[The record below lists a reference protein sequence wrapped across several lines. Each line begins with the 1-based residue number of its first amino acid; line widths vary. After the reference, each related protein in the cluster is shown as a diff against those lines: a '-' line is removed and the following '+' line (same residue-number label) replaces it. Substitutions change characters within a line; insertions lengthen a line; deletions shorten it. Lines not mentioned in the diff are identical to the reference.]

1 MIFGTSTRKGG
12 KLKAFSEKYEGKR
25 CEASSGDK
33 PCAFVDEV
41 LRLDLPS
48 VVEVVKDC
56 DFGSCADLLR
66 ALKKAWWLVA
76 TDAYLN
82 NKKTQVAIPAAKIL
96 LSQAL
101 KMVGSPDF
109 EKRVGAVADGLWLQ
123 LFQRRA
129 MASRRAEMFG
139 NTDAAAYAEAVKSL
153 REWYGF
159 TDGDIEA
166 FRYFVCQAKRES
178 DPALNRS
185 LYLYSKEKMTGK
197 TTVARMVAGILNG
210 CQSWRECQRCEC
222 LSDIPTELQFSN
234 FARPKAAQFFAVVMD
249 EAFAGK
255 TTAKYYGKFKTAMT
269 SDTASVEVKFGGKYD
284 VSVCRNYIFT
294 SNNDISSVVADESE
308 RRMFVIPMRKP
319 KTVDYDTLYDVWRA
333 FVVNAEG
340 ERDVAQ
346 WYRDTTPDVVGEQGV
361 IIADIV
367 SALLSDEFRG
377 HIELRQAGNGSLYQ
391 VSWSFFTD
399 FLSRSFDVRKGSG
412 LCKEAIVRAFGE
424 PNKSGNRSY
433 YNVSDI
439 ADAVSRKDII
449 INEINDEELPY

>member
-1 MIFGTSTRKGG
+1 MIYGMSMRKEVA
-12 KLKAFSEKYEGKR
+12 LKAFNDKYEGKR
-25 CEASSGDK
+25 YEVSSGDK

-66 ALKKAWWLVA
+66 SLKKAWWLVA
-76 TDAYLN
+76 TDAYLA

-139 NTDAAAYAEAVKSL
+139 STDATSYADAVRTL

-166 FRYFVCQAKRES
+166 LRYFVCQAKRDS

-269 SDTASVEVKFGGKYD
+269 SDTTSVEVKFGGKYD

-319 KTVDYDTLYDVWRA
+319 KNVDYDTLYDVWRA

-340 ERDVAQ
+340 EKDVAQ
-346 WYRDTTPDVVGEQGV
+346 WYRETTPDVVGEQGV

-367 SALLSDEFRG
+367 AALLSDEF
-377 HIELRQAGNGSLYQ
+377 NGYITLKKASNANLYQ
-391 VSWSFFTD
+391 VSWSFFFD
-399 FLSRSFDVRKGSG
+399 YLSRSFDVRK
-412 LCKEAIVRAFGE
+412 LANTAKEAVRRAFGE
-424 PNKSGNRSY
+424 PNSSGNRCY
-433 YNVSDI
+433 YNLSEITDIVGRKEATVQEI
-439 ADAVSRKDII
+439 ADD
-449 INEINDEELPY
+449 DLPY

>member
-1 MIFGTSTRKGG
+1 MIYGIYTRREAA
-12 KLKAFSEKYEGKR
+12 LKEFRNIYEGK
-25 CEASSGDK
+25 CYEASSSDK

-41 LRLDLPS
+41 LRLDMPS
-48 VVEVVKDC
+48 VVEVVKEC
-56 DFGSCADLLR
+56 DFVSCADLLR

-96 LSQAL
+96 LTQAL

-109 EKRVGAVADGLWLQ
+109 EKRVAAVADGMWLQ

-129 MASRRAEMFG
+129 MATRRAEMFG
-139 NTDAAAYAEAVKSL
+139 STDAAAYADAVNTL
-153 REWYGF
+153 REWYGL

-166 FRYFVCQAKRES
+166 LRYFVCQAKRES
-178 DPALNRS
+178 DSALTRS

-197 TTVARMVAGILNG
+197 TTVARIVAGVLNG
-210 CQSWRECQRCEC
+210 CQSWQECQRCEC
-222 LSDIPTELQFSN
+222 LSDIPTELQFST

-308 RRMFVIPMRKP
+308 RRMFVITMRKP
-319 KTVDYDTLYDVWRA
+319 KMVDYDTLYDVWRA

-340 ERDVAQ
+340 EKDVAK
-346 WYRDTTPDVVGEQGV
+346 WYRDTMPEVIGEQGV
-361 IIADIV
+361 VIADIV

-377 HIELRQAGNGSLYQ
+377 HIELRQASNGSLYQ

-399 FLSRSFDVRKGSG
+399 FLSRSFDVRKGSV

-439 ADAVSRKDII
+439 ADIVSRKDILI
-449 INEINDEELPY
+449 KELNEDELPY

>member
-1 MIFGTSTRKGG
+1 M
-12 KLKAFSEKYEGKR
+12 KAFSEKYEGKHR
-25 CEASSGDK
+25 EASSGDK

-48 VVEVVKDC
+48 VVEVVKNC

-123 LFQRRA
+123 CFQRRS

-139 NTDAAAYAEAVKSL
+139 STDAAAYAEAVETL

-159 TDGDIEA
+159 TDGDVEA
-166 FRYFVCQAKRES
+166 LRYFVCQAKRES
-178 DPALNRS
+178 DPALNRA

-319 KTVDYDTLYDVWRA
+319 KNVDYDTLYEVWRA

-367 SALLSDEFRG
+367 AALLSDEFDG
-377 HIELRQAGNGSLYQ
+377 YITLKKASNANLYQ
-391 VSWSFFTD
+391 VSWSFFFD
-399 FLSRSFDVRKGSG
+399 YLSKSFDVRK
-412 LCKEAIVRAFGE
+412 LANTAKEAVRRAFGD
-424 PNKSGNRSY
+424 PNSSGNRCY
-433 YNVSDI
+433 YNLSEVTDIVGRKEATVQEI
-439 ADAVSRKDII
+439 ADD
-449 INEINDEELPY
+449 DLPY